1 MATNNSSTSTSAQ
14 EDYLDPS
21 LRNSEDDMEMC
32 ALLDKKRII
41 ATLQQVVKRT
51 TFIPCCAM
59 CWVKLKVRTKHTS
72 LVRTSPGF
80 SVTGQYRSPPPC
92 RPKPHPRQQSVK
104 CTRNHTISDGESD
117 IHGGDSDDFSCLFC
131 SSSDRSKELPSG
143 YELLYHT
150 PSLRSESFTELDL
163 LSGFPSSTNRR
174 KMATMMISLSFHHHL
189 PAASQT
195 VKRMGRTFWI
205 SGDALFR
212 TYGGSRDLINSAI
225 NNLGM
230 PRAFQ
235 NELRSFFEDVMFQV
249 SRYKVYLYL
258 YEPIKPNLHQP
269 ETVEH

>member
-32 ALLDKKRII
+32 ALLDKKKDYSDI
-41 ATLQQVVKRT
+41 T
-51 TFIPCCAM
+51 TGGEENYVHPLLCNVLDQTESAYKTYFSCEDFTRLFRDRAVPFAAPVQTSTPIPDNRA
-59 CWVKLKVRTKHTS
+59 S
-72 LVRTSPGF
+72 
-80 SVTGQYRSPPPC
+80 
-92 RPKPHPRQQSVK
+92 QSDSK
-104 CTRNHTISDGESD
+104 EDGENFLD
-117 IHGGDSDDFSCLFC
+117 I
-131 SSSDRSKELPSG
+131 
-143 YELLYHT
+143 
-150 PSLRSESFTELDL
+150 
-163 LSGFPSSTNRR
+163 
-174 KMATMMISLSFHHHL
+174 
-189 PAASQT
+189 
-195 VKRMGRTFWI
+195 
-205 SGDALFR
+205 
-212 TYGGSRDLINSAI
+212 SRDLINSAI

>member
-32 ALLDKKRII
+32 ALLDKKKDYSDITTGGEENYVHPLLCNVLDQTESAYKTYFSCEDFTRLFRDRAVPFAAPFDEPSEDGHNDDI
-41 ATLQQVVKRT
+41 VV
-51 TFIPCCAM
+51 I
-59 CWVKLKVRTKHTS
+59 S
-72 LVRTSPGF
+72 S
-80 SVTGQYRSPPPC
+80 SSSSS
-92 RPKPHPRQQSVK
+92 QSDSK
-104 CTRNHTISDGESD
+104 EDGENFLD
-117 IHGGDSDDFSCLFC
+117 I
-131 SSSDRSKELPSG
+131 
-143 YELLYHT
+143 
-150 PSLRSESFTELDL
+150 
-163 LSGFPSSTNRR
+163 
-174 KMATMMISLSFHHHL
+174 
-189 PAASQT
+189 
-195 VKRMGRTFWI
+195 
-205 SGDALFR
+205 
-212 TYGGSRDLINSAI
+212 SRDLINSAI